1 METRRLQYFI
11 QIVDSGSINRAAGL
25 IGIAQPALSQQI
37 AILEHELKTRLL
49 DRSPSGV
56 TPTNA
61 GTALYGRAQVIV
73 RQVANLQADLAA
85 PAGEVA
91 GTVALGLPPSHGLAL
106 GGEVLARTLRDHPR
120 LRLRIVEAGAVALSE
135 QLERGLLDL
144 AISAVRNQDPDV
156 RADPLFQEDLMLIS
170 APSLG
175 PMPIDL
181 AAIAALPWI
190 VSASP
195 NAIRGQLGALF
206 AHADLTPN
214 VVAEVN
220 SLPLV
225 VRAVVGGLGVTLLP
239 RGAVAEAL
247 DTGRLNASA
256 IAGATPRRTVY
267 LCAQLKVQPTA
278 ATQAVRAIVEAV
290 AANFRTTL

>member
-1 METRRLQYFI
+1 VETRRLQYFI

-49 DRSPSGV
+49 DRSSSGV

-61 GTALYGRAQVIV
+61 GKALYARAQVIV
-73 RQVANLQADLAA
+73 RQVANLQADLVA

-106 GGEVLARTLRDHPR
+106 GGAILARTLRDHPR

-144 AISAVRNQDPDV
+144 AISAVRNQNPDV

-170 APSLG
+170 APNAG
-175 PMPIDL
+175 PMPTDL

-225 VRAVVGGLGVTLLP
+225 VRAVEAGLGVTLLP

-247 DTGRLNASA
+247 DAGRLHASP

-267 LCAQLKVQPTA
+267 LCAQRTVQPTA
-278 ATQAVRAIVEAV
+278 ATQAIRAIVEAV
-290 AANFRTTL
+290 AADFRATL

>member
-49 DRSPSGV
+49 DRSSSGV

-61 GTALYGRAQVIV
+61 GKALYARAQVIV
-73 RQVANLQADLAA
+73 RQVANLQADLVA

-106 GGEVLARTLRDHPR
+106 GEAILARTLRDLPR
-120 LRLRIVEAGAVALSE
+120 LRLHIVEAGAVALSE

-144 AISAVRNQDPDV
+144 AISAVRNQNPDV

-170 APSLG
+170 APNVG
-175 PMPIDL
+175 PMPSDL

-206 AHADLTPN
+206 AHGDLTPN

-225 VRAVVGGLGVTLLP
+225 VRAVEAGLGVTLLP
-239 RGAVAEAL
+239 RGAVVEAL
-247 DTGRLNASA
+247 DAGRLHASP
-256 IAGATPRRTVY
+256 IAGTTARRTVY
-267 LCAQLKVQPTA
+267 LCAQRTVQPTA
-278 ATQAVRAIVEAV
+278 ATQAIRAIVEAV
-290 AANFRTTL
+290 AADFRASL